1 MTLTAENC
9 DAPVKTSNDKAQV
22 CSTLEPAA
30 TEPTPNEKPKTPTAA
45 LSVKQATMAGRNVAS
60 FHQGRLGAD
69 SFTFARLRAQ
79 PRYRHAVRI
88 LLVTWEFPP
97 ETVGGVGAH
106 VDGLSKSLAKDG
118 HEVCIFTLAAHGVAS
133 DQIVAG
139 VRIIRA
145 NVDLPWLPDDDA
157 VSFVASG
164 NHHLTAL
171 FAHLGSWR
179 PDVVHAHDWRSAWA
193 GQSLATMCAVPLV
206 TTFHSTE
213 SGRHGGN
220 VPEGN
225 SASIHS
231 VESWIANTSQRV
243 ICCSRFMQREVID
256 GFELIPDQVQLIP
269 NGVDVDVWSP
279 SGEQDRSML
288 VLAWGRVQ
296 YEKGFQVLAQAIGRL
311 RGRVPGIHCIIA
323 GRGPYLPELQS
334 QVDIEGVSDLVQL
347 AGYVADDELRTLL
360 HQAGCVVIPS
370 LYEPFGIVA
379 LESLAAN
386 APTIVARTGGLAE
399 IMEGTE
405 TSLMFEPGNAKEL
418 ATRIERVLMNPSVSN
433 KMQQQGSEVL
443 HSRFS
448 WDAIA
453 RSTIGAYDIARTGL

>member
-1 MTLTAENC
+1 
-9 DAPVKTSNDKAQV
+9 
-22 CSTLEPAA
+22 
-30 TEPTPNEKPKTPTAA
+30 
-45 LSVKQATMAGRNVAS
+45 
-60 FHQGRLGAD
+60 
-69 SFTFARLRAQ
+69 
-79 PRYRHAVRI
+79 VRI

-133 DQIVAG
+133 DQVVAG

-145 NVDLPWLPDDDA
+145 DVGLPWLPDDHA

-171 FAHLGSWR
+171 FAYLGSWR

-231 VESWIANTSQRV
+231 VESWIANTSHRV

-256 GFELIPDQVQLIP
+256 GFELMPDQVQLIP
-269 NGVDVDVWSP
+269 NGVDV
-279 SGEQDRSML
+279 L

-311 RGRVPGIHCIIA
+311 RGRVPGIRCIIA

-405 TSLMFEPGNAKEL
+405 ASLMFDPGNAKEL
-418 ATRIERVLMNPSVSN
+418 ATRIERVLMNPHISQN
-433 KMQQQGSEVL
+433 MQAQGAEIL
-443 HSRFS
+443 HARFS

-453 RSTIGAYDIARTGL
+453 RSTVSAYETARDEL

>member
-1 MTLTAENC
+1 M
-9 DAPVKTSNDKAQV
+9 
-22 CSTLEPAA
+22 
-30 TEPTPNEKPKTPTAA
+30 
-45 LSVKQATMAGRNVAS
+45 
-60 FHQGRLGAD
+60 
-69 SFTFARLRAQ
+69 
-79 PRYRHAVRI
+79 RI

-118 HEVCIFTLAAHGVAS
+118 HDVCIFTLAAPGIVE
-133 DQIVAG
+133 DQVVAG

-145 NVDLPWLPDDDA
+145 DIDLPWLPEDDA
-157 VSFVASG
+157 VGFVSSG
-164 NHHLTAL
+164 NHHITAL
-171 FAHLGSWR
+171 LAQLDDWH

-193 GQSLATMCAVPLV
+193 GLTLATLCAAPLV

-220 VPEGN
+220 VPEGDP
-225 SASIHS
+225 ASIHS
-231 VESWIANTSQRV
+231 VESWIANVSQRV

-256 GFELIPDQVQLIP
+256 GFELMPDQVHLIP
-269 NGVDVDVWSP
+269 NGVDVDEWAPNGV
-279 SGEQDRSML
+279 QQRNML

-311 RGRVPGIHCIIA
+311 RGRVPGIRCVIA

-334 QVDIEGVSDLVQL
+334 QVDIEGVSDLVHL
-347 AGYVADDELRTLL
+347 AGYVTDEELRLLL
-360 HQAGCVVIPS
+360 HEAGYVVIPS

-405 TSLMFEPGNAKEL
+405 ASLMFEPGNAKEL
-418 ATRIERVLMNPSVSN
+418 ATRIERVLMNPHVSQN
-433 KMQQQGSEVL
+433 IQAQGAEIL
-443 HSRFS
+443 HARFS

-453 RSTIGAYDIARTGL
+453 RSTVSAYETARAEL

>member
-1 MTLTAENC
+1 M
-9 DAPVKTSNDKAQV
+9 
-22 CSTLEPAA
+22 
-30 TEPTPNEKPKTPTAA
+30 
-45 LSVKQATMAGRNVAS
+45 
-60 FHQGRLGAD
+60 
-69 SFTFARLRAQ
+69 
-79 PRYRHAVRI
+79 RI

-118 HEVCIFTLAAHGVAS
+118 HDVCIFTLAAPGIVE
-133 DQIVAG
+133 DQVVAG

-145 NVDLPWLPDDDA
+145 DVDLPWFPENDA
-157 VSFVASG
+157 VGFVSSG
-164 NHHLTAL
+164 NHHITTLLAQL
-171 FAHLGSWR
+171 DDWR

-193 GQSLATMCAVPLV
+193 GHTLATLCAAPLV

-220 VPEGN
+220 VPEGDP
-225 SASIHS
+225 ASIHS
-231 VESWIANTSQRV
+231 VESWIANVSQRV

-256 GFELIPDQVQLIP
+256 GFELLPDQVHLIP
-269 NGVDVDVWSP
+269 NGVDVDEWAPNGV
-279 SGEQDRSML
+279 QQRNML

-311 RGRVPGIHCIIA
+311 RGRVPGIRCVIA

-334 QVDIEGVSDLVQL
+334 QVDIEGVSDLVHL
-347 AGYVADDELRTLL
+347 AGYVTDEELRLLL
-360 HQAGCVVIPS
+360 HEAGCVVIPS
-370 LYEPFGIVA
+370 LYEPFVIVA

-405 TSLMFEPGNAKEL
+405 ASLMFEPGNAKEL
-418 ATRIERVLMNPSVSN
+418 ATRIERVLMNPHVSQN
-433 KMQQQGSEVL
+433 IQAQGAEIL
-443 HSRFS
+443 HARFS
-448 WDAIA
+448 LDAIA
-453 RSTIGAYDIARTGL
+453 RSTVSAYETARAEL

>member
-1 MTLTAENC
+1 M
-9 DAPVKTSNDKAQV
+9 
-22 CSTLEPAA
+22 
-30 TEPTPNEKPKTPTAA
+30 
-45 LSVKQATMAGRNVAS
+45 
-60 FHQGRLGAD
+60 
-69 SFTFARLRAQ
+69 
-79 PRYRHAVRI
+79 RI

-106 VDGLSKSLAKDG
+106 VVGLSKSLAKDG
-118 HEVCIFTLAAHGVAS
+118 HDVCIFTLAAPGIVE
-133 DQIVAG
+133 DQVVAG

-145 NVDLPWLPDDDA
+145 DVDLPWFPENDA
-157 VSFVASG
+157 VGFVSSG
-164 NHHLTAL
+164 NHHITAL
-171 FAHLGSWR
+171 LAQLDDWH

-193 GQSLATMCAVPLV
+193 GLTLATLCAAPLV

-220 VPEGN
+220 VPEGDP
-225 SASIHS
+225 ASIHS
-231 VESWIANTSQRV
+231 VESWIANVSQRV

-256 GFELIPDQVQLIP
+256 GFELMPDQVHLIP
-269 NGVDVDVWSP
+269 NGVDVDEWAPDGV
-279 SGEQDRSML
+279 QQRNML

-311 RGRVPGIHCIIA
+311 RGRVPGIRCVFA

-334 QVDIEGVSDLVQL
+334 QVDIEGVSDLVHL
-347 AGYVADDELRTLL
+347 AGYVTDEELRLLL
-360 HQAGCVVIPS
+360 HEAGCVVIPS

-405 TSLMFEPGNAKEL
+405 ASLMFEPGNAKEL
-418 ATRIERVLMNPSVSN
+418 ATRIERVLMNPHVSQN
-433 KMQQQGSEVL
+433 IQAQGAEIL
-443 HSRFS
+443 HARFS

-453 RSTIGAYDIARTGL
+453 RSTVSAYETARAEL

>member
-1 MTLTAENC
+1 
-9 DAPVKTSNDKAQV
+9 VRQ
-22 CSTLEPAA
+22 AA
-30 TEPTPNEKPKTPTAA
+30 
-45 LSVKQATMAGRNVAS
+45 MAGRKVAS
-60 FHQGRLGAD
+60 FHHGRLGAD

-79 PRYRHAVRI
+79 ARYRHAVRI

-106 VDGLSKSLAKDG
+106 VDGLSQSLAKDG
-118 HEVCIFTLAAHGVAS
+118 HEVCIFTLAAHGVVD
-133 DQIVAG
+133 DQVVAG

-145 NVDLPWLPDDDA
+145 DVDLPWLPDADSVA
-157 VSFVASG
+157 FVSSG
-164 NHHLTAL
+164 NHHLTSL
-171 FAHLGSWR
+171 FSNLGSWR
-179 PDVVHAHDWRSAWA
+179 PDVVHAHDWRAAWA

-206 TTFHSTE
+206 STFHSTE

-220 VPEGN
+220 VPDGD

-231 VESWIANTSQRV
+231 VESWIANTSHRV

-256 GFELIPDQVQLIP
+256 GFELMPDQVQLIP
-269 NGVDVDVWSP
+269 NGVDVSEWAPLGD
-279 SGEQDRSML
+279 QQRSML
-288 VLAWGRVQ
+288 VFAWGRVQ

-311 RGRVPGIHCIIA
+311 RGRVPGIRCVIA

-347 AGYVADDELRTLL
+347 AGYVSDEELRSLL
-360 HQAGCVVIPS
+360 HEAGCVVIPS

-418 ATRIERVLMNPSVSN
+418 ANRIERVLMNPDVSQ
-433 KMQQQGSEVL
+433 KMQDQGSEVL

-453 RSTIGAYDIARTGL
+453 RATIGAYEIARADM